1 MMASA
6 FPTGKREARRGRGL
20 TPHQTAQPASAGD
33 GLGQD
38 THLPHDGQ
46 LHGAPSVSSP
56 VHQARQEVSNE
67 SACNCGQEVGEVG
80 DQAGD
85 SPAHPLPKSGSPAFI
100 HLLACSLT
108 RYGGW
113 YLFSTWDVFLPVNGV
128 SGRAL
133 LSLYLLCPGI
143 CGGSFVWGV
152 WRESRGQAQISL
164 TFPYQELTGPF
175 SLTPNHSTEGA
186 PLCSSAAS
194 E

>member
-6 FPTGKREARRGRGL
+6 FQTGKWEARRGRGL

-33 GLGQD
+33 GLGQG

-85 SPAHPLPKSGSPAFI
+85 SPAHPLPQIRESRI
-100 HLLACSLT
+100 HSLACSLT
-108 RYGGW
+108 HSLVTGGGISS
-113 YLFSTWDVFLPVNGV
+113 LLGMFS
-128 SGRAL
+128 
-133 LSLYLLCPGI
+133 SL
-143 CGGSFVWGV
+143 
-152 WRESRGQAQISL
+152 
-164 TFPYQELTGPF
+164 
-175 SLTPNHSTEGA
+175 
-186 PLCSSAAS
+186 
-194 E
+194 